1 MTMGS
6 RQAGPTGAALA
17 QLLSPFP
24 AREFLASHWE
34 KKPLHVKRSLPAWAA
49 RLVSVH
55 DVDVILATGRTTA
68 NDISLV
74 KTEGG
79 KSVQADVPRA
89 PDGAPNIAAIGQA
102 YADGYTVVL
111 NSLHRR
117 WPAVAALRAGLSD
130 DLGHAINMNLY
141 LTPAGAQGFQ
151 AHMDGHEVFVLQ
163 LDGPKRWEVYK
174 PNYRLPLES
183 RLEVGALGKAV
194 LSPELEPGDLLYIPR
209 GFIHRAHT
217 TDASSLHLTIGVQ
230 SWRWV
235 DVLHR
240 AVDALAEQDPALR
253 ATVPSAATDAS
264 LARQVRKLLGRM
276 ATADDINAAAIAT
289 YRKELAKQSVAVPG
303 GRFAAIDR
311 LGKVDGGTI
320 VRRRPGIQCSLSHNG
335 QTSVL
340 QFGDRSLD
348 LPTSLASTLEFVAG
362 HRSFS
367 ADSLPG
373 RLSGDAKLKLVR
385 RLLRDGFLVLDD
397 DKGAGG
403 P

>member
-1 MTMGS
+1 M
-6 RQAGPTGAALA
+6 
-17 QLLSPFP
+17 
-24 AREFLASHWE
+24 ARHWE

-55 DVDVILATGRTTA
+55 DVDVILATGRAVA
-68 NDISLV
+68 NDVNLV

-79 KSVQADVPRA
+79 KSVHADVPRA
-89 PDGAPNIAAIGQA
+89 PDGTPSIAAISQA
-102 YADGYTVVL
+102 YNDGYTVVL
-111 NSLHRR
+111 NSLNRR
-117 WPAVAALRAGLSD
+117 WPAVAALRAGLCD

-141 LTPAGAQGFQ
+141 LTPAGAQGFE

-174 PNYRLPLES
+174 PSYRLPLES
-183 RLEVGALGKAV
+183 RLVDGALGKAV
-194 LSPELEPGDLLYIPR
+194 LLPELEPGDLLYIPR
-209 GFIHRAHT
+209 GFVHRAHT

-230 SWRWV
+230 SWHWV

-240 AVDALAEQDPALR
+240 AVDALAEQDSLLR
-253 ATVPSAATDAS
+253 GTVPPAATNAS

-276 ATADDINAAAIAT
+276 ANAADIDAAAIAA
-289 YRKELAKQSVAVPG
+289 YRKEVAKQSVAVPG

-311 LGKVDGGTI
+311 LEKVDGRTV
-320 VRRRPGIQCSLSHNG
+320 VRRRPGIQCSFSRNG
-335 QTSVL
+335 QTAVL

>member
-1 MTMGS
+1 M
-6 RQAGPTGAALA
+6 
-17 QLLSPFP
+17 
-24 AREFLASHWE
+24 ARHWE
-34 KKPLHVKRSLPAWAA
+34 KKPLYVKRSLPAWAA
-49 RLVSVH
+49 RLAGIQ

-68 NDISLV
+68 NDVSLV
-74 KTEGG
+74 RTEGG
-79 KSVQADVPRA
+79 KSVNADVPRA
-89 PDGAPNIAAIGQA
+89 SDGTPSIAAISQA

-141 LTPAGAQGFQ
+141 LTPAGAQGFE

-174 PNYRLPLES
+174 PGYRLPLES
-183 RLEVGALGKAV
+183 RLAQGALGKAI
-194 LSPELEPGDLLYIPR
+194 LSPDLEPGDLLYIPR

-217 TDASSLHLTIGVQ
+217 TAASSLHLTIGVQ

-253 ATVPSAATDAS
+253 RTVPSAATSAA
-264 LARQVRKLLGRM
+264 LARQVRGLLGRM
-276 ATADDINAAAIAT
+276 ANAADIDVAAVAA
-289 YRKELAKQSVAVPG
+289 YRKEMARQSVPAPG
-303 GRFAAIDR
+303 GRFGAIDR
-311 LGKVDGGTI
+311 LENVDGRTI
-320 VRRRPGIQCSLSHNG
+320 VHRRPGIQCSLSRSG
-335 QTSVL
+335 QASVL

-362 HRSFS
+362 HRSFC

-397 DKGAGG
+397 DKNPVAS
-403 P
+403 

>member
-1 MTMGS
+1 MGS
-6 RQAGPTGAALA
+6 RQPGPTGAALA

-24 AREFLASHWE
+24 ARDFLARHWE

-49 RLVSVH
+49 RLASVH
-55 DVDVILATGRTTA
+55 DVDVILATGKTVA
-68 NDISLV
+68 NHVSLV
-74 KTEGG
+74 RTEGG
-79 KSVQADVPRA
+79 KSVQADVPRT

-130 DLGHAINMNLY
+130 DLGHSINMNLY

-183 RLEVGALGKAV
+183 RVTGGELGTAV

-217 TDASSLHLTIGVQ
+217 TDASSLHLTIGIQ

-240 AVDALAEQDPALR
+240 AVDALAEQDSSLR
-253 ATVPSAATDAS
+253 GTVPSAATNAS
-264 LARQVRKLLGRM
+264 LARQVRSLLGRV
-276 ATADDINAAAIAT
+276 ANAADIDAAAVAA
-289 YRKELAKQSVAVPG
+289 YRKEKAKQSVPVPG

-311 LGKVDGGTI
+311 LDEVDGRTV
-320 VRRRPGIQCSLSHNG
+320 VRHRPGIRCSLSRDG

-340 QFGDRSLD
+340 HFGDRTLE
-348 LPTSLASTLEFVAG
+348 LPAAIASTLEFVAG
-362 HRSFS
+362 HRSFC

-397 DKGAGG
+397 DKGPGAS
-403 P
+403 